1 MAFYTNRHTAEYEM
15 EGGFKLATINL
26 RLADGR
32 IVQLSKDSK
41 RSNVE
46 DIFGK
51 PNNIDFDNDETILFY
66 QIHNL
71 TLEFEMQ
78 PNDGILTRMN
88 LFPTED

>member
-1 MAFYTNRHTAEYEM
+1 M